1 MPQPVEDVD
10 AGLSMAPPPYA
21 LCHTPLP
28 NKEDDYMYRRL
39 WLGLGVFMLFSGLAW
54 AARPLDTEDP
64 GTIPQGKGELQ
75 GSVDAAKGD
84 DGALVGLKGSLGFG
98 LLPTMDI
105 RLQTAL
111 LWVDPQDAPSRVGM
125 ADSLLEFKHR
135 LLDETATLPA
145 FLYAITLR
153 FPTSLGASGLGENG
167 VDATLL
173 AVVGKTFGPLTL
185 NWNGGYV
192 FLVGTELDLV
202 LLSMSLAYRLTE
214 TWSLVGEVVGAI
226 GVNQAPDVAVLRGG
240 ATYSLTPRMRLD
252 GAVAVGVTR
261 ASPDVLV
268 TIGTTMTL
276 F

>member
-1 MPQPVEDVD
+1 MV
-10 AGLSMAPPPYA
+10 PPPYA
-21 LCHTPLP
+21 LCSTTLP
-28 NKEDDYMYRRL
+28 KKEDDYMYRRF
-39 WLGLGVFMLFSGLAW
+39 WLGLGVLVLFSRLAW

-64 GTIPQGKGELQ
+64 RTVPQGKGEFQ
-75 GSVDAAKGD
+75 GSVDATKGD

-98 LLPTMDI
+98 LLPTMDL

-111 LWVDPQDAPSRVGM
+111 LWGDPQDAPSRVGM
-125 ADSLLEFKHR
+125 ADGLLEFKHR

-173 AVVGKTFGPLTL
+173 AVVGKTCGPLTL

-192 FLVGTELDLV
+192 FISRDRDLDLV
-202 LLSMSLAYRLTE
+202 LLSMSLEYRFTA
-214 TWSLVGEVVGAI
+214 TWSLVGEVVSAI
-226 GVNQAPDVAVLRGG
+226 GVNQAPAVAVLHGG

>member
-1 MPQPVEDVD
+1 
-10 AGLSMAPPPYA
+10 MAPPPYA
-21 LCHTPLP
+21 LCSTTLP
-28 NKEDDYMYRRL
+28 KKEDDYMYRRF
-39 WLGLGVFMLFSGLAW
+39 WLGLGVLVLFSRLAW

-64 GTIPQGKGELQ
+64 RTVPQGKGEFQ
-75 GSVDAAKGD
+75 GSVDATKGD

-98 LLPTMDI
+98 LLPTMDL

-111 LWVDPQDAPSRVGM
+111 LWGDPQDAPSRVGM
-125 ADSLLEFKHR
+125 ADGLLEFKHR

-173 AVVGKTFGPLTL
+173 AVVGKTCGPLTL

-192 FLVGTELDLV
+192 FISRDRALDLV
-202 LLSMSLAYRLTE
+202 LLSTSLEYRVTE
-214 TWSLVGEVVGAI
+214 TWSLVSEVVSAI
-226 GVNQAPDVAVLRGG
+226 GVNQAPTVAVLRVG
-240 ATYSLTPRMRLD
+240 ATYSLTPRIKLD
-252 GAVAVGVTR
+252 SAVGVGVTR
-261 ASPDVLV
+261 ASPDVTV
-268 TIGTTMTL
+268 TVGTTIAL

>member
-1 MPQPVEDVD
+1 MY
-10 AGLSMAPPPYA
+10 SMYS
-21 LCHTPLP
+21 L
-28 NKEDDYMYRRL
+28 L
-39 WLGLGVFMLFSGLAW
+39 WRGIGVLVLFSGIAW

-64 GTIPQGKGELQ
+64 GTVPQGKGEWQ
-75 GSVDAAKGD
+75 GSVDAAKGA

-98 LLPTMDI
+98 LLPHMDI

-111 LWVDPQDAPSRVGM
+111 LWVEPQDAPSRVGM
-125 ADSLLEFKHR
+125 ADSLVEFKHR
-135 LLDETATLPA
+135 LLDETETLPA

-153 FPTSLGASGLGENG
+153 FPTSLGPSGLGEHG

-192 FLVGTELDLV
+192 CISRARDLDLV
-202 LLSMSLAYRLTE
+202 LLSTSLAYRVTA
-214 TWSLVGEVVGAI
+214 TWSLVGEVVSAI
-226 GVNQAPDVAVLRGG
+226 GVNQAPNVAVLRSG
-240 ATYSLTPRMRLD
+240 ATYTFTPRIKLD

-268 TIGTTMTL
+268 TIGTTIAL